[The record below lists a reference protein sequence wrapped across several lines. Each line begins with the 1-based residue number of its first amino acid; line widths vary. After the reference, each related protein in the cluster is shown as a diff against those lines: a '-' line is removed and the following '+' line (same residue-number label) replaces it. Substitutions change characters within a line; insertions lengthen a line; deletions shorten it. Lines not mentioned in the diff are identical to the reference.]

1 MKNAR
6 QQKILEIIEKY
17 DVDTQ
22 DTLIKKLAEEG
33 YIVTQTTASR
43 DIRQL
48 NLIKG
53 ITANGTYKY
62 VAPGAVMS
70 KESKAPVLN
79 SAITDAVV
87 RIEAA
92 GHIVVVKT
100 FSGMANAIAVC
111 FDSLHNDNIVGSVA
125 GDDTIL
131 LVVKTSQA
139 ALDLEAELR
148 QTLGKNKA

>member
-6 QQKILEIIEKY
+6 QQKILELIEKY
-17 DVDTQ
+17 DIDTQ
-22 DTLIKKLAEEG
+22 DTLIKRLAEAG

-53 ITANGTYKY
+53 ITAKGTYKY
-62 VAPGAVMS
+62 VAPGSVMV
-70 KESKAPVLN
+70 KENKVPVLN

-87 RIEAA
+87 KIEAA
-92 GHIVVVKT
+92 GNIVVIKT
-100 FSGMANAIAVC
+100 FSGMANAIAIC
-111 FDSLHNDNIVGSVA
+111 FDALHREDIVGNVA

-131 LVVKTSQA
+131 VVVKTPEGAISF
-139 ALDLEAELR
+139 ERELR
-148 QTLGKNKA
+148 ELFMKK

>member
-6 QQKILEIIEKY
+6 HQKILELIEKY
-17 DVDTQ
+17 DIDTQ

-33 YIVTQTTASR
+33 YTVTQTTASR

-53 ITANGTYKY
+53 VSANGTYKY
-62 VAPGAVMS
+62 IAPKVVIGQEN
-70 KESKAPVLN
+70 KTPVLN
-79 SAITDAVV
+79 SSITDAVIAV
-87 RIEAA
+87 EAA
-92 GHIVVVKT
+92 GHLVVIRT
-100 FSGMANAIAVC
+100 YAGMASAIAVC
-111 FDSLHNDNIVGSVA
+111 FDSLRKDNIVGSIA

-131 LVVKTSQA
+131 LVVKTSQG

-148 QTLGKNKA
+148 EIFKIK